1 MEHYTLSEENYI
13 KAIFH
18 LSLDREQSVSTNAL
32 AEEMETT
39 AASVSD
45 MLKKLA
51 KKSLI
56 EYKKYQGVY
65 MTEQG
70 RRLALNVIRKHRL
83 WEVFLVDKLGFQ
95 WDEVHE
101 IAEQLEHIQSPL
113 LVNRLDQFLGFPRFD
128 PHGDP
133 IPDEHGEIQDLPQV
147 NLMDMEAGQ
156 KGIVMTV
163 KDSSPVFLKYL
174 DKIGIGIQSRIKV
187 MERIEFDGSME
198 ILLDE
203 RKTLFVSRDVASNLL
218 LSLR

>member
-1 MEHYTLSEENYI
+1 MERYTLSEENYI

-18 LSLDREQSVSTNAL
+18 LGLERDQPISTNAL
-32 AEEMETT
+32 AEQMETT

-56 EYKKYQGVY
+56 EYKKYQGVHI
-65 MTEQG
+65 TEMG
-70 RRLALNVIRKHRL
+70 RKLALIVIRKHRL

-147 NLMDMEAGQ
+147 NLMDMEPGQ

-163 KDSSPVFLKYL
+163 KDSSPLFLKYL
-174 DKIGIGIQSRIKV
+174 DKIGIGIQTKIKV

-203 RKTLFVSRDVASNLL
+203 RKSLFVSRDVASNLL